1 MVTELENSTNWKQ
14 SNGVNLLA
22 GDFMLLLAEE
32 WVSRTYEVLRL
43 LKQRLLANSELR
55 SYWTEELNSVF
66 EKFENIR
73 VSLFK
78 REIHK
83 GAKLDHKVELVT
95 ADGEATPY
103 IHGSS
108 VTHSQPRI
116 RESDNSIGFAV
127 YNPNTKIDEILF
139 RKDLSKHILNELLE
153 LRVVAG

>member
-1 MVTELENSTNWKQ
+1 
-14 SNGVNLLA
+14 
-22 GDFMLLLAEE
+22 MLLLAEE

-153 LRVVAG
+153 LRVAAG

>member
-73 VSLFK
+73 VSLLSEKF
-78 REIHK
+78 
-83 GAKLDHKVELVT
+83 
-95 ADGEATPY
+95 
-103 IHGSS
+103 
-108 VTHSQPRI
+108 I
-116 RESDNSIGFAV
+116 REQNLI
-127 YNPNTKIDEILF
+127 TK
-139 RKDLSKHILNELLE
+139 LS
-153 LRVVAG
+153 